1 MPSKPNLT
9 ATRQR
14 ELSKEIY
21 QKFDRASG
29 LSMRLNQFQKIF
41 FPEYSPKAFTFH
53 YQGDALIC
61 TYDRSKVVELDNDA
75 DLSNNIVEKF
85 EEWLKTG
92 KEKPFIIVNAPAV
105 QPEQPQAPSD
115 AAENDKFAALARENE
130 LLRQRLEALDRQPPP
145 PPAAP
150 EMVTQLVGAIT
161 AMGQQLEALQLAQ
174 RQQSAVISEAGAR
187 SMQAVNLAS
196 RAIGETRDVRSDVAQ
211 QVRSLTTF
219 TKPALE
225 ELDLRVKRREQA
237 DNNAPSSPRRT
248 TTTRTIREIREIV
261 QQDEYE
267 DSRGKRRRHQEVEE
281 KPQES
286 KETEPPVG
294 RLMFHLVSRTILGAV
309 GLSVKKRKF

>member
-1 MPSKPNLT
+1 MPPKPNLT

-21 QKFDRASG
+21 KKFDPASG

-75 DLSNNIVEKF
+75 DLSKNIVEKF

-105 QPEQPQAPSD
+105 QPEQPQVEEPSD

-187 SMQAVNLAS
+187 SMQAVTLAS

-237 DNNAPSSPRRT
+237 DNNAPSSPHRT
-248 TTTRTIREIREIV
+248 TTKTYREIREIV

-267 DSRGKRRRHQEVEE
+267 DSRGKRRRHQEEEE

-286 KETEPPVG
+286 KEEPSTG

>member
-1 MPSKPNLT
+1 MPPKPNLT

-14 ELSKEIY
+14 DLSKEIY
-21 QKFDRASG
+21 HKFDRVSG

-61 TYDRSKVVELDNDA
+61 TYDRSKVVELDNGA
-75 DLSNNIVEKF
+75 DLSKNIVEKF

-105 QPEQPQAPSD
+105 QPEQPQEEEPSD

-130 LLRQRLEALDRQPPP
+130 LLRQRVEALDRQPPP
-145 PPAAP
+145 PPAP
-150 EMVTQLVGAIT
+150 EITQLVGVIT

-248 TTTRTIREIREIV
+248 TTKTYREIREIV

-267 DSRGKRRRHQEVEE
+267 DSRGKRRRHQEEEE

-286 KETEPPVG
+286 KEEPSTG
-294 RLMFHLVSRTILGAV
+294 RLVLHLVSRSILGAV

>member
-1 MPSKPNLT
+1 MPPKPNLT
-9 ATRQR
+9 ATRQK
-14 ELSKEIY
+14 ELSRDIFRS
-21 QKFDRASG
+21 FDPVSS
-29 LSMRLNQFQKIF
+29 LQMRMYQFQNIF
-41 FPEYSPKAFTFH
+41 FSETSPKAFTFH

-61 TYDRSKVVELDNDA
+61 TYDRSKVVELEDA
-75 DLSNNIVEKF
+75 DHSKNIVEKF

-105 QPEQPQAPSD
+105 QPEQPQEEEPSD

-145 PPAAP
+145 PPAP
-150 EMVTQLVGAIT
+150 EITQLVGVIT

-187 SMQAVNLAS
+187 SMQAVTLAS

-211 QVRSLTTF
+211 QVRSLTAV